1 MKVRHEKQVI
11 LENRI
16 FRDQQYTE
24 FRQREYEEALERE
37 HALYT
42 QAKEEYRQQIGMKM
56 EQHIEIIKQKKR
68 IAHERNIEVVKSAL
82 DGIIQLVFK
91 VNYAYPRYPITKL

>member
-1 MKVRHEKQVI
+1 LLKIRHEKQVI

-16 FRDQQYTE
+16 FREQQYTE

-42 QAKEEYRQQIGMKM
+42 HAKDEYRQQVGMQM
-56 EQHIEIIKQKKR
+56 EQHLEIINQKKR
-68 IAHERNIEVVKSAL
+68 VAHERNIEVVKSAL
-82 DGIIQLVFK
+82 DGIIELVFK
-91 VNYAYPRYPITKL
+91 VNII